1 MDGLWTELPAE
12 LLERVLSFMP
22 VPDLC
27 RLRSVCKRWRS
38 LICTPEFGKICVQNA
53 SKGPNVGSCLVVKP
67 SLDLSRSYSAGIPC
81 WSIFDLDAKRWYHI
95 VHELPPGNDFADVR
109 GMDGGLVCTFVDPFT
124 EAQRQEPVLWN
135 LITGQ
140 DCQTLIVANV
150 IDGAFKVLPRPPL
163 SSGHRIDYLNLN
175 LVVDSIS
182 NTYKVF
188 LVNHYRENRGLI
200 DPWLCVYE
208 SPSNQWRK
216 LPDPPVEWSNGWGKQ
231 PRTVMFQGLLYVLFC
246 GPDGFI
252 DRLFSFK
259 YLEDE
264 WADTGVQFWKS
275 ELHLCDLVVS
285 NNRLFLM
292 TRGLVDHSLRA
303 YRRSRQPEHFGWP
316 FDISEIRLS
325 DRVCRT
331 VAQMDIAEVC
341 ANFGINRANW
351 PDSSILCIYKIR
363 SFGFDKSV
371 LLMCT
376 ATGKMMLYDLVTG
389 AWESLPPHPRDG
401 PWRAFI
407 SKDQGIYRYGKKMN
421 YLRLPNTPW

>member
-1 MDGLWTELPAE
+1 MDGLWTELPAD
-12 LLERVLSFMP
+12 LLERVLSFLP

-27 RLRSVCKRWRS
+27 RLRSVCKRWSS

-109 GMDGGLVCTFVDPFT
+109 GMDGG
-124 EAQRQEPVLWN
+124 
-135 LITGQ
+135 Q

-163 SSGHRIDYLNLN
+163 RSGHRIDYLNLT

-200 DPWLCVYE
+200 DPWL
-208 SPSNQWRK
+208 
-216 LPDPPVEWSNGWGKQ
+216 
-231 PRTVMFQGLLYVLFC
+231 
-246 GPDGFI
+246 
-252 DRLFSFK
+252 FK

-264 WADTGVQFWKS
+264 WEDTGVQFWKS
-275 ELHLCDLVVS
+275 ELHLCDLVVR

-331 VAQMDIAEVC
+331 VAQMDIAEAC

-351 PDSSILCIYKIR
+351 PDSSIHCIYKIR
-363 SFGFDKSV
+363 SFGFDKSI

-376 ATGKMMLYDLVTG
+376 ETGKMMLYDSVTG
-389 AWESLPPHPRDG
+389 AWESLPPHPREG